1 MASLDR
7 IKPGDVLY
15 DCHRH
20 GVGNTTMT
28 RMGTW
33 RVHVLAVNPSA
44 TESGAVQIGTAQFVL
59 RPRSALVSWNSNHP
73 SLYLERQIKR
83 LRRTPV
89 KTKEGSW

>member
-1 MASLDR
+1 MASLDH

-15 DCHRH
+15 DSHRERA
-20 GVGNTTMT
+20 GNTTMT

-59 RPRSALVSWNSNHP
+59 RPRSALVSWNSNTP
-73 SLYLERQIKR
+73 TVYPERQIKR

-89 KTKEGSW
+89 KTKERSW